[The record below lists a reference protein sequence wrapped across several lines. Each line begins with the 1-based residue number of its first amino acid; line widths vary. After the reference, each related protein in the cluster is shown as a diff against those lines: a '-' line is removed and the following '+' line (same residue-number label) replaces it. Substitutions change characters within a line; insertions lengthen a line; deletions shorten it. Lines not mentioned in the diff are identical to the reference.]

1 MERIASGE
9 LAVVE
14 GKLEKEEGGKER
26 SLGTVQDWERGIANP
41 IHRINHAKISSL
53 DRSAPFEKDN
63 SLDKTGGVGQAHVV
77 PAYIYGYW
85 EERDVKGGEGE
96 EGNIRDENAM
106 DEAGIVEN
114 IVENIVE
121 KQRLLQ
127 RSEHIPVELT
137 TTLATAR

>member
-96 EGNIRDENAM
+96 EGYIRDENAM
-106 DEAGIVEN
+106 DEAGI
-114 IVENIVE
+114 IE
-121 KQRLLQ
+121 KMTTHRGLKSRHIRSARSLSFCQREEGD
-127 RSEHIPVELT
+127 SGV
-137 TTLATAR
+137 